1 VNASPINAPLLRRL
15 ALAPLLALLL
25 APLPASAFDLQGLGQ
40 ALGVNPETMKHIEQG
55 VQLTQALIPISDR
68 EEIELGRSVAARVIG
83 RYGLVHDRRQTYY
96 LNLVGDTLASRSDRP
111 NLPYHFAIL
120 DTNDVNAYACP
131 GGFIFVTRG
140 AMDMVKDE
148 AELAAILA
156 HEISHV
162 TERHIVKALQHS
174 KMMKV
179 GSEVAAEA
187 FRSQGALFTQ
197 MTDFATDALFKGLSK
212 EDEYD
217 ADAKAVVY
225 LDRLG
230 YDYLAMNDVL
240 RLLQQR
246 QRMGLA
252 RVLSRT
258 HPSPASRIRH
268 LDAAERDL
276 GLPQPS
282 HIRLANRFARYTENR
297 KEPS

>member
-1 VNASPINAPLLRRL
+1 MIRRL
-15 ALAPLLALLL
+15 ALLVAML
-25 APLPASAFDLQGLGQ
+25 APLPASAFDLQGLGE
-40 ALGVNPETMKHIEQG
+40 ALGVNPDTMKHIEQG

-83 RYGLVHDRRQTYY
+83 RYGLVHDQRRTYY
-96 LNLVGDTLASRSDRP
+96 LNLVGATLASRSDRP

-120 DTNDVNAYACP
+120 NTDDVNAYACP

-140 AMDMVKDE
+140 ALDMVRDE

-162 TERHIVKALQHS
+162 TERHIIKAMQHS
-174 KMMKV
+174 KLMKV
-179 GSEVAAEA
+179 GADVAAEA
-187 FRSQGALFTQ
+187 FRSHGALFSQ

-230 YDYLAMNDVL
+230 YDYRAMDDVL

-246 QRMGLA
+246 QRMGLT
-252 RVLSRT
+252 RVLSQT
-258 HPSPASRIRH
+258 HPSPALRIRH
-268 LDAAERDL
+268 LDAAERTMN
-276 GLPQPS
+276 LPQPS
-282 HIRLANRFARYTENR
+282 PIRLAKRFARYTETR
-297 KEPS
+297 KNPS